1 MRQLAAVALAIG
13 IAAAAHAAPARPAA
27 TTPAPSEIASLER
40 ARDAKPN
47 RADRRNALALAYYRW
62 ARAAFDRGHP
72 KVYEEYLERAMKE
85 WVAALR
91 LDPENPEP
99 HVYMGI
105 VSAYQGRI
113 DDALDSF
120 YNARALEPGAGHAY
134 TNIAETLIYAG
145 RNAREVETW
154 LSRGERM
161 GANPA
166 IVELNFCLLR
176 WRDGDLQAA
185 NRRFNT
191 AMRMDPSVVRVWNE
205 APVSQPIRTFG
216 DLTTYCCGSPAC
228 GPYLENACRAS
239 ELEVAKRDLPEETA
253 LRELRIEME
262 RRRELERIYK
272 ERRDLEIRVQKPDAE
287 EPAGS
292 QSSAQRPPAQTTAP
306 AATPAP
312 QSAPAPAPAP
322 NAEPEE
328 GPQ

>member
-262 RRRELERIYK
+262 RRRELQRIYDQRK
-272 ERRDLEIRVQKPDAE
+272 DLEIRVQKPDAE
-287 EPAGS
+287 
-292 QSSAQRPPAQTTAP
+292 PPADAQSPTPSP
-306 AATPAP
+306 AQQPAP
-312 QSAPAPAPAP
+312 EGAAAPAPAPAQP
-322 NAEPEE
+322 SAKSEEDPE
-328 GPQ
+328 